1 LHTHLAAPPRLP
13 ALRSR
18 ADVGDLVTSIV
29 RTQLMPGGADVLFF
43 ATVSGRLGALLP
55 LSTREDVDF
64 FQQLEMFMRQER
76 APLCGRDHLQYRSYF
91 LPVKEVIDGDLCDQF
106 GSLPAARQKVLA
118 EERERTPAEILKKL
132 EDVRGTVL

>member
-1 LHTHLAAPPRLP
+1 
-13 ALRSR
+13 
-18 ADVGDLVTSIV
+18 
-29 RTQLMPGGADVLFF
+29 MPGGADVLFF